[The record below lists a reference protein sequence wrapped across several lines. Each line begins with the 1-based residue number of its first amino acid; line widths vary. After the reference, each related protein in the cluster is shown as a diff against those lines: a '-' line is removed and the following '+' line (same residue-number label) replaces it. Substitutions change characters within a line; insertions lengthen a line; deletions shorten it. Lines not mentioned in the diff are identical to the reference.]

1 MFPEK
6 KGVGGPVSIAGVKVS
21 HDRGSGEP
29 ADANV
34 ETERDHRVELVLGAR
49 GLNGGVG
56 PSGILTV
63 PTRNGALLIFPE
75 ISASA
80 SQ

>member
-1 MFPEK
+1 MVPEK
-6 KGVGGPVSIAGVKVS
+6 KGVGGLVSIAGVKVS
-21 HDRGSGEP
+21 QDIGSGEP
-29 ADANV
+29 AVANV
-34 ETERDHRVELVLGAR
+34 ETERDHRVELVLG
-49 GLNGGVG
+49 LDGGVG

-80 SQ
+80 S